1 VARRI
6 FKILHLLGAAGVTG
20 GLLAYMILLATAPT
34 DSMEGY
40 AVVRRGIEV
49 ISGKILVPSLVVC
62 LVSGLFAM
70 AVYHPFQ
77 NAGWA
82 WVKAGFGLPM
92 FEGTL
97 VTIDSTAQRAASLSA
112 KSVLGEVDPATV
124 ADAVAREWNALWII
138 LLLAIGQTVV
148 GVWRPRMWRKKA
160 GRVEPPC

>member
-1 VARRI
+1 MARRI
-6 FKILHLLGAAGVTG
+6 LKIFHLLSAGGVTG
-20 GLLAYMILLATAPT
+20 GLLAYMFLLSMAPT

-40 AVVRRGIEV
+40 ALVRRGIEV

-62 LVSGLFAM
+62 LVSGLFAI

-112 KSVLGEVDPATV
+112 KAALGEVDAV
-124 ADAVAREWNALWII
+124 SLAEAVAREWNALWII

-148 GVWRPRMWRKKA
+148 GAWRPRMWRKKA
-160 GRVEPPC
+160 R